1 MLIIA
6 SGSQTRRQMLDAA
19 RIPHEVRPAR
29 VDEAMVR
36 DSLVAEGA
44 PPRDIADK
52 LAEIKALSRSANLS
66 ADDLVLGSDQIL
78 AHEGAILSKPESREE
93 ALDHLRRL
101 RASTHDLHAAAVIVE
116 DGRPTWR
123 HVSRARL
130 TMWDVPDDWL
140 RAYVDRNWDDIRHSV
155 GGYRIEAEGVRLFDR
170 IDGDH
175 FTILGMPLIPLLRH
189 LHIRGYP

>member
-1 MLIIA
+1 MLVLA
-6 SGSQTRRQMLDAA
+6 SGSATRRQMLEAA

-29 VDEAMVR
+29 IDEAMVR

-44 PPRDIADK
+44 PPRDVADK
-52 LAEIKALSRSANLS
+52 LAEMKALSVRAP
-66 ADDLVLGSDQIL
+66 LVLGSDQVL
-78 AHEGAILSKPESREE
+78 AHEGGLLSKPDSPEQ

-101 RASTHDLHAAAVIVE
+101 RGSTHELHSAAVIVE
-116 DGRPTWR
+116 EGRPTWR

-140 RAYVDRNWDDIRHSV
+140 TAYVDRNWDDIRHSV
-155 GGYRIEAEGVRLFDR
+155 GGYLIEAEGVRLFDR

-189 LHIRGYP
+189 LHIRGYA